1 MNKKPAALGT
11 KATSNNKPNKPST
24 PPNKLELCTY
34 ELLKAGTEGI
44 HKLGAPMKVYGE
56 TALPS
61 TLSNLVRRIG
71 LTLSKKRTKHTHRAG
86 GLTFFTWYWLPDRKE
101 AERALK
107 FVNELRNHR
116 AAPPIGEEE
125 KKYLLA
131 LFPVPQSST
140 A

>member
-1 MNKKPAALGT
+1 MYKKPAALDT
-11 KATSNNKPNKPST
+11 KATSSNEHSKTIS
-24 PPNKLELCTY
+24 PPTKLELCTY
-34 ELLKAGTEGI
+34 ELLKAGTVGI

-61 TLSNLVRRIG
+61 TISNLVRRIG

-101 AERALK
+101 AERALM

-116 AAPPIGEEE
+116 SAPVIEEE
-125 KKYLLA
+125 EGKYLLS
-131 LFPVPQSST
+131 LFPVTQSST
-140 A
+140 V